1 MSSNAISRCSISLTS
16 KSSVDSPTH
25 WNTKQKWNNLHLE
38 LMSYTLK
45 YNKKV
50 KQSASRIDSPT
61 HWNTKRK
68 WNNLHLEL
76 TVQHTEIQNESET
89 ICI

>member
-16 KSSVDSPTH
+16 KSSVDSPKH
-25 WNTKQKWNNLHLE
+25 WNTKQNWKNLHLE

-50 KQSASRIDSPT
+50 KQSAYRIDV
-61 HWNTKRK
+61 
-68 WNNLHLEL
+68 LY
-76 TVQHTEIQNESET
+76 TEIQNESQT